1 MSFKLKGIPYNKD
14 DMNIAVYRKPLDDGS
29 MGKSNHTG
37 IIVDTK
43 ADANTEKAV
52 IAHETVHQHQQRDG
66 ELDYDSE
73 NFYWKGKTYPRE
85 NLNEHNENLPWE
97 KEAYKESNKILN
109 GNKED
114 MKKTFKLD
122 GYRGNNKPFKGLTD
136 RKLIGSQ
143 DDGASVGDPPKKY
156 SSIEG
161 LRNSVKYEM
170 TKDPARYGIKPG
182 DRESRYLDTFK
193 KDTYYTHRI
202 KEDARK
208 SFQQSKKDIVV
219 DGETKIQK
227 GTVTDK
233 ERIEGRNNEY
243 SDLSITNNIQYDKHG
258 DRDYSKIGA
267 PRPDVMGDDGKMQS
281 GYKLKGNLPG
291 QKKNT
296 EVERGAN
303 NKTNSTVSSKP
314 VSSKPKSNDA
324 STPVNKTKPLKSK
337 ANKILQHK
345 IPMMKTSK

>member
-143 DDGASVGDPPKKY
+143 DDGASVGDPPKKG
-156 SSIEG
+156 SGIEK
-161 LRNSVKYEM
+161 LRNSVKY
-170 TKDPARYGIKPG
+170 KIANDPDSYGVKPG
-182 DRESRYLDTFK
+182 GYESKYLDTFK
-193 KDTYYTHRI
+193 KDSYYKGRKKDEAAI
-202 KEDARK
+202 KSRGNEVDKQAK
-208 SFQQSKKDIVV
+208 KDVVVNSKKVNKGIVS
-219 DGETKIQK
+219 
-227 GTVTDK
+227 DK
-233 ERIEGRNNEY
+233 ERIEGENNEY
-243 SDLSITNNIQYDKHG
+243 SDLSIKSNIQYDKHG
-258 DRDYSKIGA
+258 DRDYSRIGA
-267 PRPDVMGDDGKMQS
+267 PRPNVMGDDGKMQS

-291 QKKNT
+291 AKKN
-296 EVERGAN
+296 V
-303 NKTNSTVSSKP
+303 TVGK
-314 VSSKPKSNDA
+314 
-324 STPVNKTKPLKSK
+324 
-337 ANKILQHK
+337 
-345 IPMMKTSK
+345 

>member
-143 DDGASVGDPPKKY
+143 DDGASVGNPPKKGKT
-156 SSIEG
+156 IENLKPEVQYKIYNTPGMGMTPIEKG
-161 LRNSVKYEM
+161 LLEKNKSFMDYN
-170 TKDPARYGIKPG
+170 TKRQKKEASRKMLTAEQGGEKSDVVVSEEQRRYGMK
-182 DRESRYLDTFK
+182 
-193 KDTYYTHRI
+193 
-202 KEDARK
+202 
-208 SFQQSKKDIVV
+208 
-219 DGETKIQK
+219 GE
-227 GTVTDK
+227 
-233 ERIEGRNNEY
+233 
-243 SDLSITNNIQYDKHG
+243 
-258 DRDYSKIGA
+258 
-267 PRPDVMGDDGKMQS
+267 
-281 GYKLKGNLPG
+281 YK
-291 QKKNT
+291 
-296 EVERGAN
+296 
-303 NKTNSTVSSKP
+303 
-314 VSSKPKSNDA
+314 
-324 STPVNKTKPLKSK
+324 
-337 ANKILQHK
+337 
-345 IPMMKTSK
+345 